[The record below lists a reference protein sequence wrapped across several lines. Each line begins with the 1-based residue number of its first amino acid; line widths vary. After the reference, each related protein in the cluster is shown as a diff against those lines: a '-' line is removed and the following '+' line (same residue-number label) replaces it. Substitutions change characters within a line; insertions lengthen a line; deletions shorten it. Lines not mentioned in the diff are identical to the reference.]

1 MKKKALPVLVVCALI
16 VIIVAITGISALIK
30 KYTPSKERQELSEY
44 YNLTSED
51 QVAII
56 LNNEVIETTAK
67 MIGDHVYIDY
77 QFVHDSL
84 NPRFYWDA
92 NENILLY
99 ATFLIQIELSSIIPG
114 ATTKLQR

>member
-1 MKKKALPVLVVCALI
+1 MKKKVLPVLVVCALI

-56 LNNEVIETTAK
+56 LNNEVIET
-67 MIGDHVYIDY
+67 
-77 QFVHDSL
+77 
-84 NPRFYWDA
+84 
-92 NENILLY
+92 
-99 ATFLIQIELSSIIPG
+99 
-114 ATTKLQR
+114 